1 MEKKLPKSY
10 ALKKLALPGFTEPL
24 YLFLNQLSFMRFNKG
39 FLTAPLILA
48 TIAANAQFIKGDKMA
63 GASVGSIFFNSG
75 GSDVSFPQ
83 VRGYTSKTN
92 SYGLRIEPSFG
103 WFISEKTVIG
113 ASLNINPSGQK
124 VSYEDLGTTFQKDRS
139 TNFNIGVGGF
149 LRNYF
154 SSNSSLMPFGH
165 FGFNAG
171 INSSSTEGFKYY
183 KSTPDYKISYDGK
196 SSGGFFANAI
206 VQLGFTKMVGDY
218 TGLDIYLGYNYSYN
232 KNTFKTTT
240 LRDDAPYDGNPETRS
255 ENEPT
260 TKFTNHGLIVG
271 VGFQVFLKGK
281 KK

>member
-1 MEKKLPKSY
+1 VKKKPV
-10 ALKKLALPGFTEPL
+10 LPGFPEPL
-24 YLFLNQLSFMRFNKG
+24 YLFLNQLNFMLSNKV
-39 FLTAPLILA
+39 FLTAILILVA
-48 TIAANAQFIKGDKMA
+48 LAANAQFIKGDKMV
-63 GASVGSIFFNSG
+63 GTSVGSIFYNSG
-75 GSDVSFPQ
+75 GADVSFPQ
-83 VRGYTSKTN
+83 VRGYSSKTN

-103 WFISEKTVIG
+103 WFISEKTAIG
-113 ASLNINPSGQK
+113 ATMNINPSGQK
-124 VSYEDLGTTFQKDRS
+124 ASYEDLGTTFQKDKS

-154 SSNSSLMPFGH
+154 SSNSSLMPFGQ

-183 KSTPDYKISYDGK
+183 DASPDYKVSYDGK

-206 VQLGFTKMVGDY
+206 LQLGLTKMVGDY

-240 LRDDAPYDGNPETRS
+240 LRDDAPYDGTPETRA

>member
-1 MEKKLPKSY
+1 MY
-10 ALKKLALPGFTEPL
+10 
-24 YLFLNQLSFMRFNKG
+24 FNKR
-39 FLTAPLILA
+39 FLTGILILA
-48 TIAANAQFIKGDKMA
+48 GIAANAQFVKGDKMV
-63 GASVGSIFFNSG
+63 GTSVGSIFFNSG

-83 VRGYTSKTN
+83 VRGYSSKSS
-92 SYGLRIEPSFG
+92 SYGLRIEPAFG
-103 WFISEKTVIG
+103 WFISEKTVVG
-113 ASLNINPSGQK
+113 ATMFINPNSQK
-124 VSYEDLGTTFQKDRS
+124 VSYEDLGTTFQKDKS
-139 TNFNIGVGGF
+139 TSFNIGVGSF
-149 LRNYF
+149 IRNYF
-154 SSNSSLMPFGH
+154 GNNSSFMPFGQ

-171 INSSSTEGFKYY
+171 INSSTTEGFKYY
-183 KSTPDYKISYDGK
+183 KSSPDYKASYNGK

-206 VQLGFTKMVGDY
+206 LQLGLTKMVGEY

-240 LRDDAPYDGNPETRS
+240 LTDNAPYDGTPETRA